1 MPNMP
6 AVGILSAMK
15 RLLSILLICLVISS
29 CDRKSQTEKW
39 TNQESW
45 QKLEKGMTD
54 AQVEQARCIAGK
66 FDHGYPGNKAQYFG
80 SVEFVC
86 RPSQFA
92 RFLIMR
98 NEAGMKNGFKELY
111 PKLIEAPKP
120 IRSPIDVSTNDAR
133 RL

>member
-1 MPNMP
+1 MP

-54 AQVEQARCIAGK
+54 AQVTELFGK
-66 FDHGYPGNKAQYFG
+66 PKQVIRRAVMRWDYQESPREIGTEPKWGFILFENKG
-80 SVEFVC
+80 THKDPKWFV
-86 RPSQFA
+86 RDWEEPNW
-92 RFLIMR
+92 R
-98 NEAGMKNGFKELY
+98 ELNNA
-111 PKLIEAPKP
+111 E
-120 IRSPIDVSTNDAR
+120 N
-133 RL
+133 